1 MRATPG
7 EVAALSPGTEVCV
20 TYDFGFPVIM
30 GILNMPATDNAG
42 SEAIAVTEATGIGG
56 EGPNRTVIAGR
67 GNYRLAAEPRD
78 VAPGDWVQ
86 TGPDG
91 AMAAVLTGGTALIK
105 GSAMAQVRTHNLN
118 DLVEVISRNYR
129 NVTDM
134 GELNVKNTDGRVNLS
149 FRGASDQRTESG
161 PDEERWT
168 VKLDI
173 GAIGDLFNFE
183 LCTPSGQTL
192 FRLHVDSSGACEIFG
207 VNGVNICSG
216 NRTGGGRA
224 EEHNGDSA
232 VTIAGAREVTVES
245 DDTLSVFGSVLTTTE
260 ADHVINAGNDAR
272 IQTTR
277 DIGIASGRNMAISI
291 QGGEGDTALALT
303 VEDGDFTTSL
313 GSVDSPNSAYKVTTT
328 AGALELKST
337 QGGGITLET
346 ASGNITTNSQTIKL
360 KTSLMD
366 SVILG
371 GDTLVSHL
379 AKFEELQQ
387 LMQALFIAL
396 DTHTHPLASSATLT
410 PTAPIGSTLTSMLNN
425 VKSTKAGVSS

>member
-20 TYDFGFPVIM
+20 TYDFGIPVIM
-30 GILNMPATDNAG
+30 GILNMPATDNTG

-56 EGPNRTVIAGR
+56 DGPNRTVVAGR
-67 GNYRLAAEPRD
+67 GNYRMAAEPRD

-86 TGPDG
+86 TAPDG

-118 DLVEVISRNYR
+118 DLVEIISRNYR
-129 NVTDM
+129 SVTDM
-134 GELNVKNTDGRVNLS
+134 GEFNVKNTDGRVNMS
-149 FRGASDQRTESG
+149 FRGASDQRTEAG

-173 GAIGDLFNFE
+173 GSVGDLFNFE

-207 VNGVNICSG
+207 VNGVNVCSG
-216 NRTGGGRA
+216 DRTGGGRS
-224 EEHNGDSA
+224 EEHNGDNA
-232 VTIAGAREVTVES
+232 VTINGARDVTIQS

-260 ADHVINAGNDAR
+260 ADHSVNAGNDAR
-272 IQTTR
+272 MQATR
-277 DIGIASGRNMAISI
+277 DVGIASGRNMAISV

-303 VEDGDFTTSL
+303 VEDGDFVTGV
-313 GSVDSPNSAYKVTTT
+313 GSVDSLNSAYKVSTY

-337 QGGGITLET
+337 QGGAISLET
-346 ASGNITTNSQTIKL
+346 GTGNITTNSQTIKL

-366 SVILG
+366 SVVLG

-379 AKFEELQQ
+379 AKFEELER
-387 LMQALFIAL
+387 LVRALFLAL
-396 DTHTHPLASSATLT
+396 DAHTHTASGSPTSQ
-410 PTAPIGSTLTSMLNN
+410 PTAPIGSPLIGMLND